1 MRVNTIP
8 TLNHSHEL
16 ARQGGRNLKKLS
28 GSSLKV
34 ALADPEANA
43 KFRWSPNRSAQ
54 MLSLPEQ
61 IAEAIGNAIITG
73 NLEPGQRIQEQGIAN
88 QFEVSRGPVREALRI
103 LERDGMVQ
111 ILPRRG
117 AQVTYLSINEVN
129 DIFAIRASLVRL
141 AVRLI
146 AERSDSSLITEL
158 RHRAEKLAELIRTS
172 ADPDQY
178 LKESYYFNLA
188 MAGGCGNERL
198 QDMIY
203 SLAHQTLRYSRL
215 GLSTPERRLQSAKY
229 HGRIVRALQKG
240 DSQTAQETVEYLILA
255 SRDAAIKLLTQQR
268 SEVPKAARSHQ
279 AHKRRQPKDRVSI

>member
-1 MRVNTIP
+1 
-8 TLNHSHEL
+8 
-16 ARQGGRNLKKLS
+16 
-28 GSSLKV
+28 
-34 ALADPEANA
+34 
-43 KFRWSPNRSAQ
+43 

-61 IAEAIGNAIITG
+61 IAEAIGTAIITG
-73 NLEPGQRIQEQGIAN
+73 RLEPGQRIQEQGIAN

-146 AERSDSSLITEL
+146 SEKSNTFQITEL
-158 RHRAEKLAELIRTS
+158 KQRAEKLAELIRIN

-178 LKESYYFNLA
+178 LRESYYFNLA
-188 MAGGCGNERL
+188 MASGCGNERL

-229 HGRIVRALQKG
+229 HGKIVRALQKG
-240 DSQTAQETVEYLILA
+240 DSQTAQETVERLIYE
-255 SRDAAIKLLTQQR
+255 SRDTAVRLLREQR
-268 SEVPKAARSHQ
+268 QERPKSGRS
-279 AHKRRQPKDRVSI
+279 RSS

>member
-1 MRVNTIP
+1 
-8 TLNHSHEL
+8 
-16 ARQGGRNLKKLS
+16 
-28 GSSLKV
+28 
-34 ALADPEANA
+34 
-43 KFRWSPNRSAQ
+43 

-73 NLEPGQRIQEQGIAN
+73 SLEPGQRIQEQGIAS

-117 AQVTYLSINEVN
+117 AQVTYLSIDEVN

-146 AERSDSSLITEL
+146 AEKPNADLITEL
-158 RHRAEKLAELIRTS
+158 KHRAERLGELTRS
-172 ADPDQY
+172 NADPDQY
-178 LKESYYFNLA
+178 VKESYYFNLA

-203 SLAHQTLRYSRL
+203 SLAHQTLRYTRL
-215 GLSTPERRLQSAKY
+215 GLSTEERRLQSAKS
-229 HGRIVRALQKG
+229 HGKLIRALLKG
-240 DSQTAQETVEYLILA
+240 DSLSAQETVEYMVLM
-255 SRDAAIKLLTQQR
+255 SRDAAIKLLTEQR
-268 SEVPKAARSHQ
+268 HETPKVRRS
-279 AHKRRQPKDRVSI
+279 RSR